1 MRAHACVCMCTCV
14 CVHMYTWR
22 LGFFVVVVRHLLF
35 LESTLGTLCSNGLY
49 KCADGLIKL

>member
-1 MRAHACVCMCTCV
+1 MRAHACVCMCACV
-14 CVHMYTWR
+14 CVHVYTWR

-35 LESTLGTLCSNGLY
+35 LESTLGTLCTNGLY